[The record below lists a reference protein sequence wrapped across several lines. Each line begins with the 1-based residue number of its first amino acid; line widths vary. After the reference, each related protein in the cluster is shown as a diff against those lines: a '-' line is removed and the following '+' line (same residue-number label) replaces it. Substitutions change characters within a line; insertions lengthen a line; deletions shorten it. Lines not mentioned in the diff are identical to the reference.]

1 MTLLKIYLNKGAN
14 MPYIVKSDRNKF
26 TSILTDL
33 IKIEFKTK
41 GELEFLLFA
50 ILKIYMSKRKVCYSE
65 LHDTVYA
72 CQHVA
77 DEFRR
82 RFLDIRENQALES
95 NGDI

>member
-1 MTLLKIYLNKGAN
+1 
-14 MPYIVKSDRNKF
+14 MPYIDKMFRGKYSDILYELSNISI
-26 TSILTDL
+26 TS
-33 IKIEFKTK
+33 K
-41 GELEFLLFA
+41 GELEYLLFA
-50 ILKIYMSKRKVCYSE
+50 ILKSYMRERKVCYSE

-82 RFLDIRENQALES
+82 RFLDKREDEALER